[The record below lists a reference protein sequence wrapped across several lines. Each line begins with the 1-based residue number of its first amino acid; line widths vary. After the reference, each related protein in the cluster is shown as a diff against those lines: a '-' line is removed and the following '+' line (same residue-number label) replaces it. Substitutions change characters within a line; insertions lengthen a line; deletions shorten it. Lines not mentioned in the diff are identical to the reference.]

1 MNHLQGD
8 EITYSGWQVNHCL
21 TECIVW
27 RYSESSLLRFKK
39 LLVDRDLHVQ
49 SSLDLGVKR
58 VSKEGEMLRQTIIF
72 NLQQLLVLFHLFVD
86 VLQCLLNFTILL
98 LKLKY

>member
-1 MNHLQGD
+1 MRLL
-8 EITYSGWQVNHCL
+8 SGWRQVNHCL

-27 RYSESSLLRFKK
+27 RYSQSSLLSFQK
-39 LLVDRDLHVQ
+39 LFVDRDLHVQ
-49 SSLDLGVKR
+49 SSLDLGLKR

-72 NLQQLLVLFHLFVD
+72 NLQELLVLLHLFVD
-86 VLQCLLNFTILL
+86 VLQCLLDFTILL

>member
-72 NLQQLLVLFHLFVD
+72 NLQQLLVLLHLFVD